1 MKVQVSTK
9 KKTDFA
15 RNSQRQRYSVQ
26 RVFFTFLP
34 PPPPPM
40 QNNPS
45 QICPKTF
52 VPREKHF
59 LEKSILCFRG
69 GEKNAFLKSKILRYV
84 QNLQWT

>member
-1 MKVQVSTK
+1 
-9 KKTDFA
+9 
-15 RNSQRQRYSVQ
+15 
-26 RVFFTFLP
+26 
-34 PPPPPM
+34 M

-84 QNLQWT
+84 QNLQWTWNSIFTIGKLFIQFIDKFLQLEVMEYLIHYV